1 MTASSDTMSV
11 VVTPAAE
18 ETIAAA
24 VTETPDETRKP
35 NAQEG
40 SADTMS
46 AVVAA
51 AAEEDTA
58 ATVTETPD
66 ENRKPNAQEGSADT
80 MSAVVAPAAEEDTAA
95 TVTET
100 PDETER
106 PEAQE
111 GSAERSGR
119 RRRNRGNG
127 PGNLPIRVIPPK
139 KVVKVLSVGMEIDG
153 VVRRVAEFG
162 AFIDIGVGT
171 DGLVHISELSTGRV
185 GKVSDRLKEGDP
197 VKAWIKELDRD
208 RNRISLTL
216 IEPGTKTIRDLQEG
230 DLVTGTVTRVVP
242 YAAFLD
248 IGIGRDAMLHIREMS
263 DGFVRRVED
272 VANVGDAV
280 EVRIVSLDRRRQ
292 RIDLSLKGLRP
303 EETALVAPPEPT
315 LEEMSDRARMSEAA
329 SRGRGRSDE
338 EMPDMGGARRE
349 REPRSGGNRAE
360 RGGGGG
366 GGGGSGSSGSNGA
379 DRGDRRP
386 RRDRGGNQRERGKEE
401 WLDYLK
407 DGEEAGPTAMA
418 LALQAAMD
426 QDVEQDTRRQKRT
439 EKDREHR
446 RTDDFRN
453 EQEDIVVRTLRLRQT
468 A

>member
-24 VTETPDETRKP
+24 VTETPDET
-35 NAQEG
+35 
-40 SADTMS
+40 
-46 AVVAA
+46 
-51 AAEEDTA
+51 
-58 ATVTETPD
+58 
-66 ENRKPNAQEGSADT
+66 RKPNAQEGSADT

-366 GGGGSGSSGSNGA
+366 GGGSNSSGSNGA

>member
-1 MTASSDTMSV
+1 
-11 VVTPAAE
+11 
-18 ETIAAA
+18 
-24 VTETPDETRKP
+24 
-35 NAQEG
+35 
-40 SADTMS
+40 MS

-51 AAEEDTA
+51 
-58 ATVTETPD
+58 
-66 ENRKPNAQEGSADT
+66 
-80 MSAVVAPAAEEDTAA
+80 AAEEDTAA

-272 VANVGDAV
+272 VAIVCDEV

-292 RIDLSLKGLRP
+292 LIDLSLKGLRP

-366 GGGGSGSSGSNGA
+366 SNSSGSNGA

>member
-46 AVVAA
+46 AVVA
-51 AAEEDTA
+51 
-58 ATVTETPD
+58 
-66 ENRKPNAQEGSADT
+66 
-80 MSAVVAPAAEEDTAA
+80 PAAEEDTAV

-100 PDETER
+100 PDVTER

-272 VANVGDAV
+272 VANVGDEV

-292 RIDLSLKGLRP
+292 RIDL
-303 EETALVAPPEPT
+303 
-315 LEEMSDRARMSEAA
+315 
-329 SRGRGRSDE
+329 RGC
-338 EMPDMGGARRE
+338 
-349 REPRSGGNRAE
+349 
-360 RGGGGG
+360 
-366 GGGGSGSSGSNGA
+366 
-379 DRGDRRP
+379 
-386 RRDRGGNQRERGKEE
+386 
-401 WLDYLK
+401 
-407 DGEEAGPTAMA
+407 
-418 LALQAAMD
+418 D
-426 QDVEQDTRRQKRT
+426 QK
-439 EKDREHR
+439 KPHW
-446 RTDDFRN
+446 
-453 EQEDIVVRTLRLRQT
+453 
-468 A
+468 